1 MFLPTNLRP
10 HLGHVHSAPRAL
22 TAQASLIKVTDVDGV
37 HDWAPPRSADRL
49 GTHLGA
55 GRDEKA
61 ITAIGFLRRALAFY
75 RSLGVEVQRVMTD
88 NGAPYV
94 SFAHAATCR
103 ALGLRHIRTRPYRPR
118 TNGKAERFIRTML
131 GECIYAAVYQ
141 GSEQR
146 RKALQT
152 WVER

>member
-1 MFLPTNLRP
+1 
-10 HLGHVHSAPRAL
+10 
-22 TAQASLIKVTDVDGV
+22 
-37 HDWAPPRSADRL
+37 
-49 GTHLGA
+49 
-55 GRDEKA
+55 
-61 ITAIGFLRRALAFY
+61 
-75 RSLGVEVQRVMTD
+75 MTD

-94 SFAHAATCR
+94 LFAHAATCR

-118 TNGKAERFIRTML
+118 TNGKAERFIQDHA